1 MPTDGILAGVSRFR
15 AYFQE
20 NQEPLE
26 LLATQGQAPQALFI
40 GCSDSRVPPEWITQS
55 DPGDLFVTRNVGN
68 IIPPYGTGETNIGAV
83 IEYAVLR
90 LNVEHI
96 VLCGHTDCGCI
107 RSLDQAA
114 DWIHE
119 PHIARWIDYARP
131 AKTQIEASGLP
142 EEERHLATVRANVLL
157 QLQNLRTYDPVRD
170 GEEAGTLTLHG
181 WVYHVETGIIEAYD
195 WETSSWRPLSLPAP
209 D

>member
-1 MPTDGILAGVSRFR
+1 M
-15 AYFQE
+15 
-20 NQEPLE
+20 
-26 LLATQGQAPQALFI
+26 
-40 GCSDSRVPPEWITQS
+40 
-55 DPGDLFVTRNVGN
+55 
-68 IIPPYGTGETNIGAV
+68 
-83 IEYAVLR
+83 
-90 LNVEHI
+90 EHI
-96 VLCGHTDCGCI
+96 ILCGHTDCGCI

-157 QLQNLRTYDPVRD
+157 KPQSLGTYDPVRD

-181 WVYHVETGIIEAYD
+181 WIYHLATGIIESYQPEVA
-195 WETSSWRPLSLPAP
+195 SWAPLSAPIGPSQGSAPARTTHG
-209 D
+209 